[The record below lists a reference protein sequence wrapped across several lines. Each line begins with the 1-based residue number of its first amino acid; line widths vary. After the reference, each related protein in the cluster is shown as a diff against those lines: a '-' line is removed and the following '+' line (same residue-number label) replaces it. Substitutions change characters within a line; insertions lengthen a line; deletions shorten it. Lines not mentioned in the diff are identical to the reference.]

1 MKKLNLKLYESP
13 YPLQDTNSMWA
24 DVDENTGELR
34 AIHKYN
40 KSKGEWEP
48 NMVSVDY
55 ISTGNANIAHI
66 YPINDVWV
74 ETKQN
79 SFSDE
84 TYSFIQIVIPN
95 LPDTEKQFI
104 NEIQRQGSITNN
116 TYFYDSLHQALT
128 INTKAQYLTLFLK
141 TQKALSDIFNSE
153 QNSYGVLSIVTSED
167 ELLLTDNTMHYGKDI
182 NKRMIFKNYGM

>member
-1 MKKLNLKLYESP
+1 
-13 YPLQDTNSMWA
+13 MWA

-74 ETKQN
+74 ETK
-79 SFSDE
+79 
-84 TYSFIQIVIPN
+84 
-95 LPDTEKQFI
+95 
-104 NEIQRQGSITNN
+104 
-116 TYFYDSLHQALT
+116 
-128 INTKAQYLTLFLK
+128 
-141 TQKALSDIFNSE
+141 
-153 QNSYGVLSIVTSED
+153 
-167 ELLLTDNTMHYGKDI
+167 
-182 NKRMIFKNYGM
+182 